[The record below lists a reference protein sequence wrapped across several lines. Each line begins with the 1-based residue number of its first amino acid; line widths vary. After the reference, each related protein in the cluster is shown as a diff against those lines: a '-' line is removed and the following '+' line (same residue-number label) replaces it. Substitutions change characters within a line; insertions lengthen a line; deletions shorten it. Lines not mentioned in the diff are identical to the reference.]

1 MNTKPLRIFAIAC
14 LLVGVSEHG
23 LTQTPEPMGSPLGPP
38 VSNAPFSAEATTTIQ
53 LVLADGTRLQR
64 TGKAR
69 YFRDRIGRVRV
80 EQTIIGVDQLNPA
93 AEGQVR
99 ITIYPDPSKPV
110 AYTLDPQAR
119 TFAMGPRF
127 AVSSGV
133 GGGRSY
139 GIPIGWSTFLIFTR
153 GDQAL
158 GRYGLDESAV
168 QQEALGTQRISGVAT
183 VGRRITT
190 TVPAGSRVGND
201 RPLSIV
207 DERWESTELQILIH
221 ARHSNPLTGL
231 VEYQLSNISRTEPP
245 ADLFRLPEDYT
256 EIQTDP
262 NSPWVGVLFAE
273 APENRKNIKRLDPNR
288 RR

>member
-80 EQTIIGVDQLNPA
+80 EQTII
-93 AEGQVR
+93 
-99 ITIYPDPSKPV
+99 
-110 AYTLDPQAR
+110 
-119 TFAMGPRF
+119 
-127 AVSSGV
+127 
-133 GGGRSY
+133 
-139 GIPIGWSTFLIFTR
+139 
-153 GDQAL
+153 
-158 GRYGLDESAV
+158 
-168 QQEALGTQRISGVAT
+168 
-183 VGRRITT
+183 
-190 TVPAGSRVGND
+190 
-201 RPLSIV
+201 V
-207 DERWESTELQILIH
+207 DERWESTALQILIH
-221 ARHSNPLTGL
+221 GRHSNPLTGL

-245 ADLFRLPEDYT
+245 ADRFRLPQDYT

-262 NSPWVGVLFAE
+262 NSPWVGVHFAE
-273 APENRKNIKRLDPNR
+273 APETRKNIKKLDPNR
-288 RR
+288 